1 MFVRKNMLGV
11 LLAGVMISV
20 LGGCVPPIM
29 APTPLFSPLPT
40 SELEPSTAALT
51 STTNIVTNSLPTRSA
66 TPATIAP
73 EPGKG
78 FVSGVLERFDGTP
91 LKGIILYGALIEVR
105 GEMRLASVDPLVDP
119 RSVTDAEGRFSF
131 GNLLPGEYALA
142 TQSPVGII
150 MPHSKG
156 GQIVRFKV
164 EPNGET
170 DLGRLAV
177 GYIYPDND

>member
-1 MFVRKNMLGV
+1 MLVRKNVLWV
-11 LLAGVMISV
+11 LLAWTIISS
-20 LGGCVPPIM
+20 LSGCVPPVL
-29 APTPLFSPLPT
+29 APAPMLSPLNLSDPT
-40 SELEPSTAALT
+40 TVVLTDTAKTKTEA
-51 STTNIVTNSLPTRSA
+51 LPTRSA
-66 TPATIAP
+66 TPAKNAP

-131 GNLLPGEYALA
+131 GNLSPGEYALA

-150 MPHSKG
+150 MPHNKS

-170 DLGRLAV
+170 DLGRLPV
-177 GYIYPDND
+177 GYIYPDNN